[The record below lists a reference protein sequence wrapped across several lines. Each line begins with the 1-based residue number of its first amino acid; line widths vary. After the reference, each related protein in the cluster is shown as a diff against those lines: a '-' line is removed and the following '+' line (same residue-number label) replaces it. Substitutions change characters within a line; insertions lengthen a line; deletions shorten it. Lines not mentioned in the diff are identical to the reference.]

1 MKYDEQRKFI
11 HDMANTIT
19 IVEASV
25 SRVLSLLSRNHPEL
39 EEEISRLKK
48 ADEYSKKCITS
59 IKEFREMLHSQMK
72 VENN

>member
-1 MKYDEQRKFI
+1 MNYDEERKFV

-25 SRVLSLLSRNHPEL
+25 SRVLSLLTRNHPEL
-39 EEEISRLKK
+39 EEEISRLRK

-59 IKEFREMLHSQMK
+59 IKEFRDKLHSQIK